1 MTRPNSALVLR
12 RASERLTAGAA
23 ALALTC
29 LTLLTV
35 DVRASEPEPTPAK
48 IIVHYQ
54 DDAFGTAEGTAQ
66 VYRKLKI
73 AARKVCGIQDGGRLT
88 LDQGIRARECFDTAL
103 ADAVR
108 RIDRPML
115 TSVHT
120 KYTHDLG

>member
-12 RASERLTAGAA
+12 RASERLSAGAA
-23 ALALTC
+23 ALALTF

-35 DVRASEPEPTPAK
+35 DVRAAEPEAVPTK
-48 IIVHYQ
+48 VIVHYQ
-54 DDAFGTAEGTAQ
+54 DTAFSTAEGTAQ
-66 VYRKLKI
+66 VYRKLKS
-73 AARKVCGIQDGGRLT
+73 AARMVCGINDGGRLT
-88 LDQGIRARECFDTAL
+88 IDQGVAAKNCFDTAL

-120 KYTHDLG
+120 RHARNLG

>member
-12 RASERLTAGAA
+12 RASERLSAGAA
-23 ALALTC
+23 ALALTF

-35 DVRASEPEPTPAK
+35 DVRAAEPEAVPTK
-48 IIVHYQ
+48 VIVHYQ
-54 DDAFGTAEGTAQ
+54 DTAFSTAEGTAQ
-66 VYRKLKI
+66 VYRKLKS
-73 AARKVCGIQDGGRLT
+73 AARTVCGINDGGRPS
-88 LDQGIRARECFDTAL
+88 LDQSIAAKNCFDAAL

-120 KYTHDLG
+120 RHARNLG

>member
-12 RASERLTAGAA
+12 RASERLSAGAA
-23 ALALTC
+23 ALALTF

-35 DVRASEPEPTPAK
+35 DVRAAVPEPVPTK
-48 IIVHYQ
+48 VIVHYS
-54 DDAFGTAEGTAQ
+54 DTAFGTAEGTAQ
-66 VYRKLKI
+66 VYRKLKS
-73 AARKVCGIQDGGRLT
+73 AARMVCGINDGGRLT
-88 LDQGIRARECFDTAL
+88 IDQGVAAKNCFDTAL

-120 KYTHDLG
+120 RHARNLG

>member
-12 RASERLTAGAA
+12 RASERLSAGAA
-23 ALALTC
+23 ALALTF

-35 DVRASEPEPTPAK
+35 DVRAAEPEAVPTK
-48 IIVHYQ
+48 VIVHYQ
-54 DDAFGTAEGTAQ
+54 DTAFSTAEGTAQ
-66 VYRKLKI
+66 VYRKLKS
-73 AARKVCGIQDGGRLT
+73 AARRVCGINDGGRLT
-88 LDQGIRARECFDTAL
+88 LDHSIAAKNCFDSAL

-120 KYTHDLG
+120 RHARNLG

>member
-12 RASERLTAGAA
+12 RASERLSAGAA
-23 ALALTC
+23 ALAVTF

-35 DVRASEPEPTPAK
+35 DVRAAVPEPVPAK
-48 IIVHYQ
+48 VIVHYSET
-54 DDAFGTAEGTAQ
+54 AFGTAEGTAQ
-66 VYRKLKI
+66 VYRKLKS
-73 AARKVCGIQDGGRLT
+73 AARMVCGINDGGRLT
-88 LDQGIRARECFDTAL
+88 IYQGVAAKNCFDTAL

-120 KYTHDLG
+120 RHARNLG

>member
-1 MTRPNSALVLR
+1 MTHPNSAFVLR

-23 ALALTC
+23 ALALTF

-48 IIVHYQ
+48 VLVHYSATSF
-54 DDAFGTAEGTAQ
+54 DTAEGTAD
-66 VYRKLKI
+66 VYRKLKTAARTVCGLSDGSRLKVGQGI
-73 AARKVCGIQDGGRLT
+73 AARG
-88 LDQGIRARECFDTAL
+88 CFETAL

-108 RIDRPML
+108 RIDSPKL

-120 KYTHDLG
+120 KSSRTLG